1 MAKTLEYVEY
11 KQGPYYRPYH
21 TPRGY
26 LDNIIFYNDDGI
38 IFKTMEGWLTSQLG
52 DVQSIIIRRPTL
64 KKEVDLKCEK
74 NFLFYDKKA
83 EWAERKPH
91 LYLYVDG
98 KDISLKSL
106 KSYNTTIEYFKCTH
120 IRTYCKYSL
129 NIRGNKFVVD
139 YKINEVRKENTENV
153 NKFKKAKDI
162 LFQKGIEYLF
172 NDTQIEYLLEEGL
185 LNI

>member
-11 KQGPYYRPYH
+11 KQELYYRPYH

-26 LDNIIFYNDDGI
+26 LDNIILYNDDGI
-38 IFKTMEGWLTSQLG
+38 IFETREGWLTSQFG
-52 DVQSIIIRRPTL
+52 DVQSITIRRPTL
-64 KKEVDLKCEK
+64 KKELDLKCKK
-74 NFLFYDKKA
+74 NFLFHDRKS

-106 KSYNTTIEYFKCTH
+106 ESYNTTIEYFKCTY
-120 IRTYCKYSL
+120 IRTYCKYLL
-129 NIRGNKFVVD
+129 NIKGKEFIVD
-139 YKINEVRKENTENV
+139 YKVNEIRKENAENV
-153 NKFKKAKDI
+153 NKLKKAKNI

-172 NDTQIEYLLEEGL
+172 NETQIERLLEKGL
-185 LNI
+185 LNV